1 MGDPVSAIDVITHP
15 ATTAGGASALVLAI
29 GRWFQGR
36 EAREARDELIA
47 MRKDISA
54 LLESMKKHEGFGER
68 LALLEASNRA
78 LHSRMDG
85 YDASGRR
92 KR

>member
-1 MGDPVSAIDVITHP
+1 MADGPSLVDVVTHP
-15 ATTAGGASALVLAI
+15 ATTAGGASAIVM
-29 GRWFQGR
+29 GFMRWLQGK

-47 MRKDISA
+47 MRKDITA
-54 LLESMKKHEGFGER
+54 LLESMKKHEGYGER

-85 YDASGRR
+85 YDAKGRR
-92 KR
+92 R